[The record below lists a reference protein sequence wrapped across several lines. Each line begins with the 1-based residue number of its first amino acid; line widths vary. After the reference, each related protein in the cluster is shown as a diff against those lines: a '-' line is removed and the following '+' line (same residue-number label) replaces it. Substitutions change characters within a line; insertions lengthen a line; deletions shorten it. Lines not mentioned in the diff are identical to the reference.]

1 MARRPTAKCDPFGQ
15 GGKPL
20 MLEDA
25 MRLSATVDPAWKVET
40 EMKESKEGDSL
51 VHPATI
57 IREFQHP
64 DFISAASFLQ
74 HVAAVAQ
81 MNDHFPS
88 LTVERKL
95 NSRKKQWTVVSTI
108 QCHTKVLGGL
118 SHHDFFLATL
128 LDVEIDRPEVKSLI
142 TSENDS

>member
-1 MARRPTAKCDPFGQ
+1 
-15 GGKPL
+15 
-20 MLEDA
+20 